1 MPQANQ
7 NKELL
12 PFASPS
18 VAAEVVRWLAH
29 IGDERRMSP
38 KTLEAYQRDVQQF
51 LCFLAEHRG
60 GAPSLS
66 ELAKLTPADVRAF
79 MAARR
84 AKGIGSRSLMRTL
97 AGVRS
102 FARYLERQGKGKV
115 AALVTSWP

>member
-12 PFASPS
+12 PFAAPS
-18 VAAEVVRWLAH
+18 VAAEVLRWLAH

-51 LCFLAEHRG
+51 LGFLAEHRG

-66 ELAKLTPADVRAF
+66 ELAKLTPADVRSF

-84 AKGIGSRSLMRTL
+84 ADGIGGGLFLR
-97 AGVRS
+97 
-102 FARYLERQGKGKV
+102 
-115 AALVTSWP
+115 